1 MLRRLLTLCLVFATA
16 LLTTLGGQAAVT
28 AVPQAANPLST
39 PYSQNFDTLAT
50 SGMANPWVNDSTLN
64 GWYATQQSGTLSTY
78 RADAGSSNTGALYS
92 YGTGTNS
99 ERALGS
105 VSSGTPQTIY
115 YGVRFVNDTGDIVT
129 NLTVSYVGEQWRNG
143 GNTTQQQLDFSY
155 QVGIAMTSLTVGT
168 WTDVDNLDFVGPIAT
183 ATASALNGNDPLN
196 QASLSHTFVVNI
208 PVGHEIM
215 LRWVDINDA
224 GNDHGLA
231 IDDLAVTVAAGGGD
245 IPPTVASTVP
255 TNGATGVALNADID
269 ITFSE
274 DVNVTDPWFEIDCTV
289 SGLVDATFTGTS
301 PTNSYTLDPDEDFEP
316 GELCTVTIFAAQVE
330 DVDGTPDNMV
340 ADYVFNFTTA
350 AAPTSNDLRIS
361 QVYGGGGNAGATY
374 THDYI
379 ELFNAGLA
387 PINLTGLSVQYA
399 GATGTTWQ
407 VTPLSGSIQ
416 PGQYYLIQQAA
427 GTGGTAPLPTPD
439 ATGTIPMAVGSAKVA
454 LVNSTTALSGA
465 CPTENVIDFVGYGT
479 ANCFE
484 GAAAA
489 PTLSNTNAGFRQQNG
504 CQDTDQNGN
513 DFFTAA
519 AAPRNTHSLFYSCT
533 GGDVPPAVI
542 NTIPTNGATNVLLD
556 SPITITFSED
566 VNVTGTWFDITCTQS
581 GNHPAVV
588 TGTPP
593 TNSYI
598 LTPTA
603 DFDPSETCTVTIFAS
618 QVTDI
623 DGSPDNMWANY
634 SFSFETVA
642 GTIGSCGDGN
652 ELRIHTIQGSGLA
665 SPLVGT
671 VQVIE
676 GIVTADFQNT
686 PSEMGG
692 FFIQEEDAHADA
704 SAATSEG
711 IYVFNNTF
719 PVAVGDL
726 VRIMGTVIEFN
737 SDGALLTQ
745 ISPATELIVCSSGN
759 LLPTPVVVTM
769 PMASVDAWEPYE
781 GMLITIPQTLYVTE
795 HFNLGR
801 FGEVLL
807 SANNIQ
813 YQFTHNNAPSV
824 AGYASFLTNFALNTI
839 LLDDANTQQNRD
851 PIVHPAPGLTA
862 VNSLRIGDSVAAL
875 TGVLD
880 QRFAQ
885 YRIQPVG
892 TVTFTESNPRP
903 AAPDDVDGTIWVA
916 SLNVLNY
923 FSTIDTGTLICGPLA
938 NQGCRGADSA
948 DEFTRQRDKIIQAI
962 LALDADV
969 IGLMEMENHA
979 SDAALD
985 DLVAGLNVIA
995 GTDTYTKI
1003 SSFPLGSDAIKVA
1016 FIYRPARV
1024 TPIGLPLSDGSAI
1037 FDRPPL
1043 SQLFEVNVTGERFN
1057 VLVNHFKSKG
1067 CGGAAG
1073 ADQDQLDGQG
1083 CFNDRRTQQ
1092 AAQLLTFITGM
1103 IIPTTG
1109 DNDVL
1114 IIGDLNAYALE
1125 DPITTLASAGMTN
1138 LLSSYLGTTPFTYI
1152 FNGQAGYLDHALSSA
1167 SLLPQLTGVTVWG
1180 INGDE
1185 PRTLDYNEEFKSPG
1199 QVISLY
1205 NADAYR
1211 SSDHSPIL
1219 VGIYG
1224 YDFGDLDP
1232 SYGNAWHTG
1241 NGVLRLGTVWTADRT
1256 FAPGIDD
1263 GSDDG
1268 IQRISGSWT
1277 PGGNVT
1283 IRATVTRSSGA
1294 DPAWLAC
1301 WVDWNRDGSFD
1312 ATGNELIINAP
1323 VIVGVNDIGVTIPIT
1338 ATIGTDGLP
1347 ARCRLYDSPTEPL
1360 VPLASMPTGAG
1371 VGGEVEDYVWFFTP
1385 TAITLQGMGVKGN
1398 AAAPILIAL
1407 ALILLVLGTAWGRRL
1422 VVNR

>member
-1 MLRRLLTLCLVFATA
+1 MNFTTPEANDA
-16 LLTTLGGQAAVT
+16 LGWQSVTRFTTLTGLT
-28 AVPQAANPLST
+28 IANGDSFYLRW
-39 PYSQNFDTLAT
+39 NGADV
-50 SGMANPWVNDSTLN
+50 SG
-64 GWYATQQSGTLSTY
+64 SGN
-78 RADAGSSNTGALYS
+78 RDE
-92 YGTGTNS
+92 YGINNVQV
-99 ERALGS
+99 A
-105 VSSGTPQTIY
+105 VSSGDTPPS
-115 YGVRFVNDTGDIVT
+115 VSVT
-129 NLTVSYVGEQWRNG
+129 N
-143 GNTTQQQLDFSY
+143 
-155 QVGIAMTSLTVGT
+155 
-168 WTDVDNLDFVGPIAT
+168 
-183 ATASALNGNDPLN
+183 
-196 QASLSHTFVVNI
+196 
-208 PVGHEIM
+208 
-215 LRWVDINDA
+215 
-224 GNDHGLA
+224 
-231 IDDLAVTVAAGGGD
+231 
-245 IPPTVASTVP
+245 P
-255 TNGATGVALNADID
+255 TNGATGVAVDADIA

-361 QVYGGGGNAGATY
+361 QVYGGGGNAGSVY

-379 ELFNAGLA
+379 ELFNAGTTT
-387 PINLTGLSVQYA
+387 INLAGWSVQY
-399 GATGTTWQ
+399 GPMGNTTWSGR
-407 VTPLSGSIQ
+407 TNLSGDIA
-416 PGQYYLIQQAA
+416 PGQYYLVQQAS
-427 GTGGTAPLPTPD
+427 GGGSGSTPLPAPD
-439 ATGTIPMAVGSAKVA
+439 AIGTINMAVGAGKVA
-454 LVNSTTALSGA
+454 LVNSTMTLPDGCVHAAIVDL
-465 CPTENVIDFVGYGT
+465 VGYGT
-479 ANCFE
+479 AICYE

-489 PTLSNTNAGFRQQNG
+489 PGLSATNAGFRQQSG

-1003 SSFPLGSDAIKVA
+1003 SAFPLGSDAIKVA

-1256 FAPGIDD
+1256 FAPGTDD

-1323 VIVGVNDIGVTIPIT
+1323 VIVGVNDIGVTIPVT